1 MHPYIYVIPAG
12 DSPGATTRRQEELD
26 SISSAVGPILIPGS
40 LLILGGPD
48 SSQTAAFILELSKRL
63 KTDALKGMVV
73 LVIGE
78 PAQATTVTNTLKP
91 MGATVRFATM

>member
-12 DSPGATTRRQEELD
+12 DSPAATTRRQEELD
-26 SISSAVGPILIPGS
+26 SISGAVGPILIPGS

-48 SSQTAAFILELSKRL
+48 SSQTAAFTLDLSKRL
-63 KTDALKGMVV
+63 KADALRGIVV

-78 PAQATTVTNTLKP
+78 TAQETTVTNTLKP
-91 MGATVRFATM
+91 TGATVRFATM